1 MAPEPKNNALK
12 ARRDQNKGSAENSVA
27 SESGGVLAVHR
38 RTAYASVIDWHMP
51 SEMVQSVGH
60 RRTLRNGD

>member
-38 RTAYASVIDWHMP
+38 KTAYASVNRLTRAI
-51 SEMVQSVGH
+51 
-60 RRTLRNGD
+60 